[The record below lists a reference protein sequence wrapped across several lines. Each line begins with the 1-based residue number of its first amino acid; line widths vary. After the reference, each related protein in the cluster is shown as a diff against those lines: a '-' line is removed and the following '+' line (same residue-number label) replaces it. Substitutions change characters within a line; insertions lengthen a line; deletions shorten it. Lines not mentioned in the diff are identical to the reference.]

1 MYAMILATAVI
12 HGLMHTTQGLTRGYK
27 ETNSISVL
35 MKLRSVAASV
45 YVKLTVNSW
54 AECTANIPL
63 HTSTHADQYA

>member
-1 MYAMILATAVI
+1 MIMYAMILATAVI

-45 YVKLTVNSW
+45 YVKLTVNS
-54 AECTANIPL
+54 
-63 HTSTHADQYA
+63 